1 MKKIIL
7 ACSLLLSFSTQA
19 GVAIIANKS
28 VTADV
33 SASQLAQLYT
43 GRASD
48 LGLTPVNQSESSTG
62 LYFHDTVLKKS
73 PSQMK
78 AFWSKLVFTGKGTPP
93 KEFKTDE
100 EVLAYVSST
109 PGAIGY
115 VDDSKVTDSVRVLNK
130 Y

>member
-7 ACSLLLSFSTQA
+7 AFSLLLSFSSQA
-19 GVAIIANKS
+19 GIAIIANKS
-28 VTADV
+28 VTADL
-33 SASQLAQLYT
+33 SATQLAQLYT
-43 GRASD
+43 NRAND
-48 LGLTPVNQSESSTG
+48 LGFTPVNQSETSIG
-62 LYFHDTVLKKS
+62 IYFHDNVVKKS

-93 KEFKTDE
+93 KEFASDE
-100 EVLAYVSST
+100 EVLAFVSST

-115 VDDSKVTDSVRVLNK
+115 VDDTKVNDSVRVIKK